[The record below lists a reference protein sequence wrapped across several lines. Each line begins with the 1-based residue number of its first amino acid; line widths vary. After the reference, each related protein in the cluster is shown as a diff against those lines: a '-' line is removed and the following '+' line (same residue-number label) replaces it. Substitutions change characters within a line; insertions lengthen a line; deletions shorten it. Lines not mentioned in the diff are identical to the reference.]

1 MTPFLANIL
10 LALAWMALTGTYT
23 AGGFFTGALVGFFVL
38 WITRRG
44 RGTTGYLTK
53 VRAVAGFI
61 AFFFR
66 ELVLANLRVAH
77 DVLTP
82 RHYMTPGILAVPL
95 DVESDLEITVLATVI
110 SLTPGSLSLHL
121 ADDRRTLYVHAMYVD
136 NPEALVREIK
146 EGFERRVRE
155 VFR

>member
-1 MTPFLANIL
+1 MTPFLSNIL

-23 AGGFFTGALVGFFVL
+23 AGGFFTGVVVGFLVL
-38 WITRRG
+38 WIARRG
-44 RGTTGYLTK
+44 RGTSGYLAR

-61 AFFFR
+61 IFFVR

-77 DVLTP
+77 DILTP
-82 RHYMTPGILAVPL
+82 RHHMTPGIVAVPL
-95 DVESDLEITVLATVI
+95 DVETDLEITVLATVI
-110 SLTPGSLSLHL
+110 TLTPGTLSLHL
-121 ADDRRTLYVHAMYVD
+121 ADDRRTLYVHAMYID
-136 NPEALVREIK
+136 DPAALVRGIK

>member
-10 LALAWMALTGTYT
+10 LALAWMALTGIYT
-23 AGGFFTGALVGFFVL
+23 AGGFFTGVAVGFFVL
-38 WITRRG
+38 WIARRG
-44 RGTTGYLTK
+44 RGTTGYLAR

-61 AFFFR
+61 AFFCR

-82 RHYMTPGILAVPL
+82 RHHMTPGIVAVPL

-110 SLTPGSLSLHL
+110 TLTPGSLSLHL
-121 ADDRRTLYVHAMYVD
+121 ADDRRTLYVHAMYAND
-136 NPEALVREIK
+136 PQALVREIK

>member
-1 MTPFLANIL
+1 MTPFLSNIL

-23 AGGFFTGALVGFFVL
+23 AGGFFTGAVVGFLVL
-38 WITRRG
+38 WIARRG
-44 RGTTGYLTK
+44 RGTTGYLSK
-53 VRAVAGFI
+53 IRAVAGFI
-61 AFFFR
+61 LFFVR

-77 DVLTP
+77 DILTP
-82 RHYMTPGILAVPL
+82 RHHMTPGIVAVPL

-110 SLTPGSLSLHL
+110 TLTPGTLSLHV
-121 ADDRRTLYVHAMYVD
+121 ADDRRTLYVHAMYID
-136 NPEALVREIK
+136 DPAALVRGIK

>member
-1 MTPFLANIL
+1 VTPFLANIL

>member
-1 MTPFLANIL
+1 VTPFLANIL

-23 AGGFFTGALVGFFVL
+23 AGGFFTGALAGFFVL

-44 RGTTGYLTK
+44 RGTTGYLTR

-77 DVLTP
+77 DILTP
-82 RHYMTPGILAVPL
+82 RHHMTPGIVAVPL
-95 DVESDLEITVLATVI
+95 DVESDLEVTVLATVI
-110 SLTPGSLSLHL
+110 TLTPGTLSLHL
-121 ADDRRTLYVHAMYVD
+121 TDDRRTLYVHAMYIDDPAV
-136 NPEALVREIK
+136 LVRGIK

>member
-23 AGGFFTGALVGFFVL
+23 AGGFFTGVLVGFLVL
-38 WITRRG
+38 WIARRG

-121 ADDRRTLYVHAMYVD
+121 ADDRRILYVHAMYVD
-136 NPEALVREIK
+136 DPEALVREIK